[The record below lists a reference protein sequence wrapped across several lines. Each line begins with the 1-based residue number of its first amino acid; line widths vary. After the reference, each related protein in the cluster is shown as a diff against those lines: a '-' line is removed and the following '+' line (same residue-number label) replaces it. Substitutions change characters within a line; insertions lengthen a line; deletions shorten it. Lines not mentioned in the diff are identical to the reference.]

1 MRGEFGLLLALA
13 TALTTMMAGTA
24 EAGATVSEGRAAQAV
39 PIFQPGAPGQ
49 PSRVVTP
56 EEAMALGRTT
66 FTAAD
71 VGFMQHMIVHHA
83 QAVEMVALLDT
94 RGSDRRVK
102 LLGRRIAL
110 SQEAEIA
117 LMRGWLAER
126 GQPEA
131 MPGMDHAAMGHG
143 AHAGMDHG
151 SMGHGSMGAGPDPDD
166 TPVMAGMLTPRQ
178 MRALAAASGPDF
190 DRLFLAGMIQHHQ
203 GAIDMVVA
211 LMATPDAAQDT
222 LLSDFTNAVVADQST
237 EILRMQSL
245 SAEL

>member
-1 MRGEFGLLLALA
+1 MRLEFGIVAALMSG
-13 TALTTMMAGTA
+13 LIAGQAFAQTPSA
-24 EAGATVSEGRAAQAV
+24 QTPPAGSP

-49 PSRVVTP
+49 PSRIVTP

-66 FTAAD
+66 FTEAD

-117 LMRGWLAER
+117 LMRGWLQER
-126 GQPEA
+126 GRPVE
-131 MPGMDHAAMGHG
+131 MPGMDHSAMGHG
-143 AHAGMDHG
+143 AHAGMNHG
-151 SMGHGSMGAGPDPDD
+151 AMSPGVGPDD

-178 MRALAAASGPDF
+178 MRTLAAASGTDF

-203 GAIDMVVA
+203 GAIDMVGA
-211 LMATPDAAQDT
+211 LMETPDAAQDT

>member
-1 MRGEFGLLLALA
+1 MRLEFGILAALMTGLIAGQALA
-13 TALTTMMAGTA
+13 QTP
-24 EAGATVSEGRAAQAV
+24 AAQTPGGSP

-49 PSRVVTP
+49 PSRIVTP

-66 FTAAD
+66 FTEAD

-83 QAVEMVALLDT
+83 QAVEMVALLET

-110 SQEAEIA
+110 SQEAEMA
-117 LMRGWLAER
+117 VMRGWLQER
-126 GQPEA
+126 GRPVEI
-131 MPGMDHAAMGHG
+131 PGMDHSAMGHG
-143 AHAGMDHG
+143 AHAGMNH
-151 SMGHGSMGAGPDPDD
+151 GPDPDD

-178 MRALAAASGPDF
+178 MRTLAAASGTDF

-203 GAIDMVVA
+203 GAIDMVGA
-211 LMATPDAAQDT
+211 LMQTPDAAQDT
-222 LLSDFTNAVVADQST
+222 LLSDFTNSVVADQST

>member
-1 MRGEFGLLLALA
+1 MRLVFGILA
-13 TALTTMMAGTA
+13 ALTTGLIAGQGLAQTPA
-24 EAGATVSEGRAAQAV
+24 AGSP

-49 PSRVVTP
+49 PSRIVTP

-117 LMRGWLAER
+117 IMRGWLAER
-126 GQPEA
+126 GQPGT

-151 SMGHGSMGAGPDPDD
+151 SMGHGPGPDD

-178 MRALAAASGPDF
+178 MRTLAAASGTDF

-203 GAIDMVVA
+203 GAIDMVDA
-211 LMATPDAAQDT
+211 LMETPDAAQDT
-222 LLSDFTNAVVADQST
+222 LLSDFTGAVVADQST
-237 EILRMQSL
+237 EILRMRSL

>member
-1 MRGEFGLLLALA
+1 MTGLI
-13 TALTTMMAGTA
+13 AGQAVARTPSA
-24 EAGATVSEGRAAQAV
+24 QSSPAGSV

-66 FTAAD
+66 FTEAD

-83 QAVEMVALLDT
+83 QAVEMVELLET

-117 LMRGWLAER
+117 VMRGWLQER
-126 GQPEA
+126 GRPVE
-131 MPGMDHAAMGHG
+131 MPGMSHAGMDHSAMGHG
-143 AHAGMDHG
+143 AHAGMNHG
-151 SMGHGSMGAGPDPDD
+151 ADPDD

-178 MRALAAASGPDF
+178 MRALAAASGTAF

-203 GAIDMVVA
+203 GAIDMVGA
-211 LMATPDAAQDT
+211 LMETPDAAQDT
-222 LLSDFTNAVVADQST
+222 LLSDFANAVVADQST

>member
-1 MRGEFGLLLALA
+1 MSTAAVLAGPVA
-13 TALTTMMAGTA
+13 AQS
-24 EAGATVSEGRAAQAV
+24 AGAPASP

-49 PSRVVTP
+49 PSRIVTP
-56 EEAMALGRTT
+56 EEAEALNRSSH
-66 FTAAD
+66 TAAD
-71 VGFMQHMIVHHA
+71 VAFMQHMIVHHA
-83 QAVEMVALLDT
+83 QAVEMVGLLET

-110 SQEAEIA
+110 SQEAEMAI
-117 LMRGWLAER
+117 MRGWLAER
-126 GQPEA
+126 GEPLE

-143 AHAGMDHG
+143 GMDHAAHV
-151 SMGHGSMGAGPDPDD
+151 GHAMNADD

-178 MRALAAASGPDF
+178 MRVLAAATGAEF
-190 DRLFLAGMIQHHQ
+190 DRLFLTGMIQHHQ
-203 GAIDMVVA
+203 GAIDMVRA
-211 LMATPDAAQDT
+211 LMETPDAAQDT